1 MARQRY
7 HLRIADVATARGA
20 DPDLAF
26 TNTSPGE
33 LGHAV
38 AAALRSPGLFEKWR
52 AKQPEPDEV
61 DASLGAIDPHAE
73 VKTGERR
80 YELELVV
87 TTSLPHAIL
96 KQRLDWLL
104 GRGGWVLADVQSA

>member
-1 MARQRY
+1 MPRQRY
-7 HLRIADVATARGA
+7 FLRVADVATARGA
-20 DPDLAF
+20 DPDLSFDA
-26 TNTSPGE
+26 TSPGE
-33 LGHAV
+33 LAHAV
-38 AAALRSPGLFEKWR
+38 ASALRSPALFEKWR

-73 VKTGERR
+73 AKTGERR

-87 TTSLPHAIL
+87 TTSLPHSIL